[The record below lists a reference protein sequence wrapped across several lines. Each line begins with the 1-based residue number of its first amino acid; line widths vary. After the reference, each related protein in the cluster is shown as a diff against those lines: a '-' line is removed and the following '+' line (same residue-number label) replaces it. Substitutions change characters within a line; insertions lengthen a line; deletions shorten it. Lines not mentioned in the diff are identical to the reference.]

1 MSRQDLIWFGIDMIL
16 GVKVCDPNRHQK
28 IGTLIKVPP
37 DEQILSEIF
46 SWSLEESDES
56 SWY

>member
-46 SWSLEESDES
+46 FMVLGGVR
-56 SWY
+56 